1 MKILTNFS
9 KKVSTGDYENE
20 TFTVSMECDSE
31 FNDIAEVADYLF
43 REAEAAVSRQL
54 ENRTNGNGKPASTLP
69 ESVIQANKVNGRNG
83 SGTPSQFKRKQGNG
97 QSQKKNGEMM
107 TESQRRYL
115 FRLLAEKGIEGD
127 EAHSTLIQILNVS
140 DLNTVTK
147 SQASKLI
154 EEMVNQAA

>member
-1 MKILTNFS
+1 MRILTNFS

-20 TFTVSMECDSE
+20 TFTVTMECDTE

-54 ENRTNGNGKPASTLP
+54 ESRTNGNGRPTSTLP
-69 ESVIQANKVNGRNG
+69 ESVIQANKGNGRNG
-83 SGTPSQFKRKQGNG
+83 SGIPSQFKRKQGNG
-97 QSQKKNGEMM
+97 NRKNGAMM

-115 FRLLAEKGIEGD
+115 FRLLAERGIEGD
-127 EAHSTLIQILNVS
+127 EALSTLTQILKVS
-140 DLNTVTK
+140 DLNDVTK

-154 EEMVNQAA
+154 DDMVKQAA